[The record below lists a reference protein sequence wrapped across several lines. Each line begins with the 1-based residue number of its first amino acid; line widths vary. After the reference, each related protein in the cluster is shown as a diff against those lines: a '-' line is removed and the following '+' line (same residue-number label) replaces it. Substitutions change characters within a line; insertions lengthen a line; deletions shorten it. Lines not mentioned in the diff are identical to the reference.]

1 MRDAYDP
8 ASFGRA
14 IRAIRRE
21 RAWTQAKLAEWLGVS
36 RQTVVALEQ
45 GGPVS
50 LIVALKAISV
60 LGAKIVVA
68 PKGATLSETKIG

>member
-1 MRDAYDP
+1 MRDAYDS

-14 IRAIRRE
+14 IRAIRQE

-36 RQTVVALEQ
+36 RQTVIALEQ

-50 LIVALKAISV
+50 LIVALKAVSV
-60 LGAKIVVA
+60 LGARIVVA
-68 PKGATLSETKIG
+68 PKGVVLSEVGAS